1 MTETVKARGE
11 PACKPAKLAPL
22 LPPYAACAP
31 IESLLP
37 EFTHHGGAQSCE
49 KPKQNAPAS
58 GKTYFAA
65 VHNFYCNSSIL
76 RAVHID
82 YPTLK
87 ENTMSLNVEQFAAA
101 NKATVDSLLAVANT
115 ALASAE
121 RIAALNLNT
130 ARSALEDTASGVQTV
145 LSAKDPQAALAAQK
159 SLAQPAVDKAVAY
172 GKSVFE
178 ITSQTQQELAKMV
191 EAQFSD
197 FQKSIAGMVEMAAK
211 SAPAGSEGAVAAI
224 QNAIAA
230 ANSAF
235 GNMNAVTKQF
245 TDAAQ
250 ANIAAMTKR

>member
-1 MTETVKARGE
+1 
-11 PACKPAKLAPL
+11 
-22 LPPYAACAP
+22 
-31 IESLLP
+31 
-37 EFTHHGGAQSCE
+37 
-49 KPKQNAPAS
+49 
-58 GKTYFAA
+58 
-65 VHNFYCNSSIL
+65 
-76 RAVHID
+76 
-82 YPTLK
+82 
-87 ENTMSLNVEQFAAA
+87 MSLNVEQFAAA

-145 LSAKDPQAALAAQK
+145 LSAKDPQATLAAQK